1 MTGARFTRTGTP
13 AAASVRTV
21 RSRRCGLAARGS
33 RMRASFGSSDVML
46 MLTDA
51 RSSCAIAATRS
62 RSRSISD
69 DLVTSPNGWRAA
81 ASTSR
86 TPRVIFSSRSMGW

>member
-13 AAASVRTV
+13 ASASVRTV

-33 RMRASFGSSDVML
+33 RMRESFESSDVML

-51 RSSCAIAATRS
+51 RFELRHCRDEVEVAFDQR
-62 RSRSISD
+62 
-69 DLVTSPNGWRAA
+69 
-81 ASTSR
+81 
-86 TPRVIFSSRSMGW
+86 